1 MAKYVNGMFPFT
13 GGKSVVLTLYEN
25 TICSDKDLKMDFK
38 VANYCDFERISQL
51 HANSLK
57 SHYGGILSEQ
67 YLTHEVSAEKLLL
80 WQTRLTNP
88 PFSQHIVMAEEG
100 GLLLG
105 FICAFGNH
113 DFELGTFIDSLYVDD
128 AFQNRGIGSKLLK
141 EIAQWQQHYFSD
153 RGLYLQVS
161 ESNTEAIEFYLHI
174 GGRVAESRQREDL
187 SGEIVVEKV
196 MTWQNAQALLD
207 GLELA
212 LVHG

>member
-1 MAKYVNGMFPFT
+1 
-13 GGKSVVLTLYEN
+13 
-25 TICSDKDLKMDFK
+25 MDFK

-88 PFSQHIVMAEEG
+88 PF
-100 GLLLG
+100 LLLG

-141 EIAQWQQHYFSD
+141 EIAQWQLHYFSD

-196 MTWQNAQALLD
+196 MTWQNPFRLLTLINVCYVGNVYDALLCSLPFLPRD
-207 GLELA
+207 VLLQVP
-212 LVHG
+212 LPPILQ